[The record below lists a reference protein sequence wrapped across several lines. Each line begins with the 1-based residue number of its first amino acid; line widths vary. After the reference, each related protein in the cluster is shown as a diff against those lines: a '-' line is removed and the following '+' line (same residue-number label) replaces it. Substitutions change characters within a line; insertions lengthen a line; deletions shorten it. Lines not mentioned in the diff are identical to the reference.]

1 MTAQII
7 DGKALARTILS
18 DVASRVRLLPRQPG
32 LAVILVGDA
41 PASQIYV
48 STKLR
53 RADEVGF
60 ATEIRRLPDTVPE
73 ARIIAEVEAF
83 NQDEAIDGILVQLPL
98 PPAVNTLRVM
108 AAIDPAKDVD
118 GLHALNAGLLSQGSR
133 ALIPCTPLGCLQ
145 LIKTVVPDLT
155 GMHAV
160 VIGSSNIV
168 GKPMAALLLAER
180 ATVTVAHI
188 HTRDTAFLCRGADI
202 LVSAAGKPGLVRGDW
217 IKPRGV
223 VIDVG
228 INRIARADGSTVI
241 TGDVVF
247 DEARLVAGA
256 LTPVP
261 GGVGP
266 MTIAGLLANTLQA
279 SEARQD
285 QAKTIVF

>member
-7 DGKALARTILS
+7 DGKALAATVLA
-18 DVASRVRLLPRQPG
+18 DVVSRVRLLPRRPG
-32 LAVILVGDA
+32 LGVILVGDSA
-41 PASQIYV
+41 ASQIYV
-48 STKLR
+48 NTKLK
-53 RADEVGF
+53 RAGEAGF

-73 ARIIAEVEAF
+73 AEIIAEVESF
-83 NQDEAIDGILVQLPL
+83 NRDETVDGILVQLPL

-133 ALIPCTPLGCLQ
+133 GLIPCTPLGCLQ

-202 LVSAAGKPGLVRGDW
+202 LVSAVGKPDLVRGEW
-217 IKPRGV
+217 IKPRAV

-228 INRIARADGSTVI
+228 INRIVRQDGSTAIV
-241 TGDVVF
+241 GDVRF
-247 DEARLVAGA
+247 DEACKIAGA
-256 LTPVP
+256 ITPVP

-266 MTIAGLLANTLQA
+266 MTIACLLTNTLQA
-279 SEARQD
+279 SCARQGLPEPPG
-285 QAKTIVF
+285 